1 MLRNLS
7 TKKYQSRDKNPA
19 LLLHSTGHYPADDEI
34 DASIIYADYYYIE
47 ALMRWKK
54 IRAGQ
59 SLSEANKFMHPG
71 PSLPTMVAA
80 RFHGK
85 GELIGP
91 SERGYKKRNQD
102 RQQILCSLNE
112 IA

>member
-19 LLLHSTGHYPADDEI
+19 FLLHSTGHYPADDEI

-59 SLSEANKFMHPG
+59 SLSEANQVHASGYSPYERESGEDEILRRSSDRAGLQF
-71 PSLPTMVAA
+71 LPIA
-80 RFHGK
+80 R
-85 GELIGP
+85 
-91 SERGYKKRNQD
+91 S
-102 RQQILCSLNE
+102 
-112 IA
+112 